1 MAIRLV
7 HGLAHRIT
15 VRVAGRAFTLV
26 EILIVVVIIGILAAI
41 IVPQFSSATDASRR
55 ASFTGSLKS
64 MSDSMVMYYTR
75 TLDFP
80 EDAAS
85 GRLPPSLIGYMRIEQ
100 FEKPTP
106 LGGVWDVERDRN
118 GVVSAIGVH
127 FNSPL
132 AVGDDA
138 VMSEVDAIFDD
149 GDVETGMFRR
159 IALDRYYCVI
169 AD

>member
-1 MAIRLV
+1 MAR
-7 HGLAHRIT
+7 
-15 VRVAGRAFTLV
+15 RAFTLV

-41 IVPQFSSATDASRR
+41 IVPQFSAMTQQSRQT
-55 ASFTGSLKS
+55 AFVGSLKK
-64 MSDSMVMYYTR
+64 MTDSMYMYYTR

-85 GRLPPSLIGYMRIEQ
+85 GRLPPSLIGYVRIEE
-100 FEKPTP
+100 FEKSTP
-106 LGGVWDVERDRN
+106 IGGVWDVERDRN

-127 FNSPL
+127 FNNLL

-138 VMSEVDAIFDD
+138 VMSEVDAILDD
-149 GDVETGMFRR
+149 GDVETGSFRR

-169 AD
+169 AE

>member
-1 MAIRLV
+1 MAR
-7 HGLAHRIT
+7 
-15 VRVAGRAFTLV
+15 RAFTLV

-41 IVPQFSSATDASRR
+41 IVPQFSSMTEESRR
-55 ASFTGSLKS
+55 ASFVGSLKS
-64 MSDSMVMYYTR
+64 MTDSMMMYYTR

-85 GRLPPSLIGYMRIEQ
+85 GRMPPSLIGYMRVAD
-100 FEKPTP
+100 FEKPTQ
-106 LGGVWDVERDRN
+106 LGGAWDVERDRN

-127 FNSPL
+127 FNDPFSRR
-132 AVGDDA
+132 DDA
-138 VMSEVDAIFDD
+138 AMAEVDAIFDD
-149 GDVETGMFRR
+149 GDVEAGTFRR